1 MSRRGLY
8 LCLVLAAVSAC
19 SDDDGSSQTTG
30 ENTASDAAAREHDTG
45 DASTSAGDAGASAS
59 DAGENENGD
68 TVSVTIE
75 HGELL
80 GARTD
85 AVRHFLGIPY
95 AKPPVGEL
103 RWKRPQAPEG
113 WSTPR
118 DATKYGKRCAQLD
131 SAVLMN
137 PASEDEDCLYL
148 NVWAPNDARDLP
160 VMVWIHGGGNV
171 NGSAS
176 ELVPYTRPEAQEFFY
191 DGEEIARKGI
201 VLVSIN
207 YRLGVFGFLSH
218 PELDE
223 PGKPSGNQGMWDQV
237 AALEWVQK
245 NVAKFGG
252 DASNVTI
259 FGESAGSYDVCL
271 HVASGK
277 TEGLFQRAISQS
289 GGCTTVTTTKQ
300 QAEATADALATSLD
314 CAGDDVLACLRDKEV
329 PALLTAASTLPASA
343 SGRTLSPTVDGDF
356 LSDQP
361 RTLYKAGKINKVPYM
376 LGSNT
381 DEGTL
386 FTAAMITTEAQ
397 YDAALDMQFPGR
409 RDAIKELYSL
419 DKFEGA
425 KPNPAQAALVR
436 VIGDARLVCSTT
448 DSALLAA
455 AHAPSVYTY
464 NFDIAVDPSLSAT
477 FLGATHGAELAYV
490 FQTSTR
496 FNADQTA
503 TSDLIQ
509 RFWTNFARTG
519 DPNGGSDP
527 EWPTYDADADRRMNL
542 AVKASAAVDNF
553 RKPECDFW
561 IAGYE
566 QTFAAAT
573 AAAP

>member
-1 MSRRGLY
+1 
-8 LCLVLAAVSAC
+8 
-19 SDDDGSSQTTG
+19 
-30 ENTASDAAAREHDTG
+30 
-45 DASTSAGDAGASAS
+45 
-59 DAGENENGD
+59 
-68 TVSVTIE
+68 VTIE
-75 HGELL
+75 HGELR
-80 GARTD
+80 G
-85 AVRHFLGIPY
+85 VRSSDTRSFLGIPY

-103 RWKRPQAPEG
+103 RWKRPEAPEA

-137 PASEDEDCLYL
+137 PASEDEDCLFL

-176 ELVPYTRPEAQEFFY
+176 ELVPYTRPEAQEYFY
-191 DGEEIARKGI
+191 DGEELARKDV

-223 PGKPSGNQGMWDQV
+223 PGKPSGNQGLWDQV
-237 AALEWVQK
+237 AALQWVQK

-252 DASNVTI
+252 DPSKVTI

-271 HVASGK
+271 HVASAK

-289 GGCTTVTTTKQ
+289 GGCTTVTLTKQ
-300 QAEATADALATSLD
+300 QAEGTAGALADALD
-314 CAGDDVLACLRDKEV
+314 CSGDDALACLRGKDV

-343 SGRTLSPTVDGDF
+343 TRRTLSPMVDGDF

-361 RTLYKAGKINKVPYM
+361 RTLYKNGEINKVPYV

-386 FTAAMITTEAQ
+386 FTSAMITTEEQ
-397 YDAALDMQFPGR
+397 YDAALDAQFPGGR
-409 RDAIKELYSL
+409 AEIKALYPL
-419 DKFEGA
+419 DKFKDA

-436 VIGDARLVCSTT
+436 VIGDSRLVCSTT
-448 DSALLAA
+448 DSARLAA
-455 AHAPSVYTY
+455 AHSPSVYTY
-464 NFDIAVDPSLSAT
+464 NFDIAVDPSLSPT
-477 FLGATHGAELAYV
+477 FLGATHGAELVYV
-490 FQTSTR
+490 FQTSSR
-496 FNADQTA
+496 FNEDQTA
-503 TSDLIQ
+503 TSNLIQ
-509 RFWTNFARTG
+509 QYWTNFARTG
-519 DPNGGSDP
+519 DPNGKTDP
-527 EWPTYDADADRRMNL
+527 VWPTFDADADRRLNF
-542 AVKASAAVDNF
+542 AVKASAVVDNF

-566 QTFAAAT
+566 LAFNAAT
-573 AAAP
+573 AAP